1 MKRTALLFL
10 SLLLILSASACGK
23 GTADTPAGSSSL
35 TIEQASPDSQTS
47 EIGSGDIDSDTVAET
62 ELEQTISYDT
72 SAEHSATVMKN
83 GDDLVGGAYTATGT
97 DESAI
102 EASGNVK
109 ASVTGAIIKKSSGKA
124 SSVDDSNF
132 KGVNSGVRVYGNA
145 EVTLKDCVI
154 EANAENATGV
164 FAYQNG
170 VIHISDC
177 TVTVTGSGAGGVQVA
192 GGGTL
197 YGNNLTVTTESKA
210 AIRSDRGGGIM
221 VIDGGSY
228 TSNGKDGCPVIYST
242 AEITVRNAEGIS
254 TKSRAIII
262 EGKNSVTIENCT
274 LSGNDQST
282 KTGSVRS
289 NIMLYQSTSG
299 DAKEGTSV
307 LTATKCKLISQS
319 GAMFYC
325 TNTSSVIN
333 LTDTELVLSSDG
345 GLLIVSEGRWGKDGK
360 NGGKCTFN
368 AKDQALEGDITVDKI
383 STLDLNMTAST
394 LSGAI
399 LNEGKVNL
407 VMDAGSKWTLTANSS
422 VSSLSGDTSG
432 IELNGYKLL
441 VNGQEYKG

>member
-1 MKRTALLFL
+1 MKKTALLFL
-10 SLLLILSASACGK
+10 SLLLILSLTSCTTEIPEV
-23 GTADTPAGSSSL
+23 TADSTAEVTAVAL
-35 TIEQASPDSQTS
+35 TEVQTVETDIQTALTEAES
-47 EIGSGDIDSDTVAET
+47 EAV
-62 ELEQTISYDT
+62 YDT
-72 SAEHSATVMKN
+72 SAEHPATVLKN
-83 GDDLVGGAYTATGT
+83 GDSIVGGTYTATKS
-97 DESAI
+97 DESAL
-102 EASGNVK
+102 EASGSVK
-109 ASVTGAIIKKSSGKA
+109 ATVTGAVIKKSAGKA

-132 KGVNSGVRVYGNA
+132 KGVNSGVRVYGDA
-145 EVTLKDCVI
+145 EVTLSDCVI

-170 VIHISDC
+170 VITISDS
-177 TVTVTGSGAGGVQVA
+177 TVKVTGSGAGGVQVA

-197 YGNNLTVTTESKA
+197 YGYNLNVTTESKA

-242 AEITVRNAEGIS
+242 ADITVKNAEGVS
-254 TKSRAIII
+254 TRSRAIII

-274 LSGNDQST
+274 LTGNDQST

-307 LTATKCKLISQS
+307 LTATDCKLVSES

-333 LTDTELVLSSDG
+333 IKNTELVLSSDG
-345 GLLIVSEGRWGKDGK
+345 GLLIVSEGRWGKEGK

-368 AKDQALEGDITVDKI
+368 AEDQSLTGNITVDGI
-383 STLDLNMTAST
+383 SSLTLNLTGST
-394 LSGAI
+394 FTGAI
-399 LNEGKVNL
+399 LNEGTVNL
-407 VMDAGSKWTLTANSS
+407 TMDQGSKWILTGDSA
-422 VSSLSGDTSG
+422 VTSLSGDTSG
-432 IELNGYKLL
+432 IELGGFTLTVGGK
-441 VNGQEYKG
+441 EYKG

>member
-1 MKRTALLFL
+1 MKKAALIFL
-10 SLLLILSASACGK
+10 SLLLIVSACACGK
-23 GTADTPAGSSSL
+23 ATPQPPEDSSSP
-35 TIEQASPDSQTS
+35 TVEQTS
-47 EIGSGDIDSDTVAET
+47 QDKQKTETVSDTVSET
-62 ELEQTISYDT
+62 ESEQTIAYDT
-72 SAEHSATVMKN
+72 SAEHSATVLKN
-83 GDDLVGGAYTATGT
+83 CDNLIGGTYTATGI
-97 DESAI
+97 DESAL

-109 ASVTGAIIKKSSGKA
+109 ATVTGAVIKKASGKA

-164 FAYQNG
+164 FAYDKG
-170 VIHISDC
+170 IIHISDC
-177 TVTVTGSGAGGVQVA
+177 TVTVTGNGAGGVQVA

-197 YGNNLTVTTESKA
+197 YGYNLNVTTESKA

-242 AEITVRNAEGIS
+242 ADITVKNVEGIS

-262 EGKNSVTIENCT
+262 EGKNSVTLENCT
-274 LSGNDQST
+274 LTGNDQST
-282 KTGSVRS
+282 KSGSVRS

-307 LTATKCKLISQS
+307 LTAKNCKLVSQS

-325 TNTSSVIN
+325 TNTSSTVN
-333 LTDTELVLSSDG
+333 LSGTELVLSDSG

-368 AKDQALEGDITVDKI
+368 AKDQNLEGNITVDSI
-383 STLDLNMTAST
+383 SSLELNLNGST
-394 LSGAI
+394 FSGAI
-399 LNEGKVNL
+399 ANEGSVKL
-407 VMDAGSKWTLTANSS
+407 TMDSGSKWTLTANSS
-422 VSSLSGDTSG
+422 VTSLSGDTSG
-432 IELNGYKLL
+432 IDLNGFELL
-441 VNGQEYKG
+441 VNGKAYAG

>member
-1 MKRTALLFL
+1 MKKFALIFL
-10 SLLLILSASACGK
+10 SLILILSACACGK
-23 GTADTPAGSSSL
+23 AEADIPEGSSS
-35 TIEQASPDSQTS
+35 D
-47 EIGSGDIDSDTVAET
+47 
-62 ELEQTISYDT
+62 TISETVTQEVEVTTEIPQTEDTTVSYDN
-72 SAEHSATVMKN
+72 SAEYSATVIKN
-83 GDDLVGGAYTATGT
+83 GDTITGGTYTATGV
-97 DESAI
+97 DESAL
-102 EASGNVK
+102 EASGTTK
-109 ASVTGAIIKKSSGKA
+109 ATVTGAVIKKSAGKA

-132 KGVNSGVRVYGNA
+132 KGVNSGIRVYGNA
-145 EVTLKDCVI
+145 ELTIKDCII

-197 YGNNLTVTTESKA
+197 YGNNLTVTSESKA
-210 AIRSDRGGGIM
+210 AIRSDRGGGIL

-242 AEITVRNAEGIS
+242 AEITVKNAEGVS

-299 DAKEGTSV
+299 DAKEGTST
-307 LTATKCKLISQS
+307 LTATNCKLISQS

-325 TNTSSVIN
+325 TNTSSIIN
-333 LTDTELVLSSDG
+333 LTGTELVLSSDG

-368 AKDQALEGDITVDKI
+368 AKDQTLEGNITVDKI
-383 STLDLNMTAST
+383 STLELNLSAST
-394 LSGAI
+394 LNGAI
-399 LNEGKVNL
+399 LNEGKVDL
-407 VMDAGSKWTLTANSS
+407 TMDAGSKWILTANSS

-441 VNGQEYKG
+441 VGGQEYKG

>member
-23 GTADTPAGSSSL
+23 EIADTPAGSSSL
-35 TIEQASPDSQTS
+35 TIEQTSPASQTS

-170 VIHISDC
+170 VIRISDC
-177 TVTVTGSGAGGVQVA
+177 TVTVTGNGAGGVQVA

-221 VIDGGSY
+221 VIDGGTY

-242 AEITVRNAEGIS
+242 ADITVRNADGVS

-282 KTGSVRS
+282 KAGSVHS

-299 DAKEGTSV
+299 DAKEGTST
-307 LTATKCKLISQS
+307 LTATNCKLISQS

-333 LTDTELVLSSDG
+333 LKSSELILSDDG
-345 GLLIVSEGRWGKDGK
+345 GLLIVSKGRWGKDGK

-368 AKDQALEGDITVDKI
+368 AVDQALQGNITVDSI
-383 STLDLNMTAST
+383 SSLNFNLNNST
-394 LSGAI
+394 FEGAI
-399 LNEGKVNL
+399 LSEGNVNL
-407 VMDAGSKWTLTANSS
+407 TLDSGSKWILTANSS
-422 VSSLSGDTSG
+422 ISSLTGDTSG
-432 IELNGYKLL
+432 IELNGYTLL
-441 VNGQEYKG
+441 VNGNEYKK

>member
-1 MKRTALLFL
+1 MKRAALIF
-10 SLLLILSASACGK
+10 LLLILILSACACGK
-23 GTADTPAGSSSL
+23 ADADIPEESSSSTVLETVPQEPEVTTDAPSTEADT
-35 TIEQASPDSQTS
+35 
-47 EIGSGDIDSDTVAET
+47 TV
-62 ELEQTISYDT
+62 SYDT
-72 SAEHSATVMKN
+72 SAEYSATVIKN
-83 GDDLVGGAYTATGT
+83 GDALTGGTYTATGV
-97 DESAI
+97 DESAL
-102 EASGNVK
+102 EASGSAK
-109 ASVTGAIIKKSSGKA
+109 ATVTGAVIKKSAGKA

-132 KGVNSGVRVYGNA
+132 KGVNSGIRVYGNA
-145 EVTLKDCVI
+145 DLTVKDCII

-170 VIHISDC
+170 VIRISDC
-177 TVTVTGSGAGGVQVA
+177 TVTVTGSGAGGIQVA

-242 AEITVRNAEGIS
+242 ANITVKNAEGVS

-299 DAKEGTSV
+299 DAKEGTST
-307 LTATKCKLISQS
+307 LTATNCKLISQS
-319 GAMFYC
+319 GAVFYC

-333 LTDTELVLSSDG
+333 LTGTELVLSSDG

-368 AKDQALEGDITVDKI
+368 AKDQALEGNITVDSI
-383 STLDLNMTAST
+383 SSLNFNLNNST
-394 LSGAI
+394 FKGAI
-399 LNEGKVNL
+399 LSEGNVKL
-407 VMDAGSKWTLTANSS
+407 TLDSGSKWTLTANSS
-422 VSSLSGDTSG
+422 LSSLSGDTSG
-432 IELNGYKLL
+432 IELNGFKLL
-441 VNGQEYKG
+441 VGGQEYKG